1 MSRETQAQYAS
12 TAQGADTTYCNGLSV
27 IDTEPGNKVGPTRT
41 AINYRLNSTETQCSE
56 FEGANGVFEDDPTTT
71 EQGVYRI
78 RPDCNPFVNSVYDS
92 GRILIIPVIE
102 ELCSGSCEVTIV
114 TFALLF
120 LERIGDDGC
129 TGNDCEIVG
138 RFVRVNQNVGL
149 LAGTYDEDSSN
160 KFVRLVS

>member
-1 MSRETQAQYAS
+1 M
-12 TAQGADTTYCNGLSV
+12 
-27 IDTEPGNKVGPTRT
+27 
-41 AINYRLNSTETQCSE
+41 NS
-56 FEGANGVFEDDPTTT
+56 A
-71 EQGVYRI
+71 
-78 RPDCNPFVNSVYDS
+78 YDS

-102 ELCSGSCEVTIV
+102 ELCNGSCEVTIV

-138 RFVRVNQNVGL
+138 RFVTVNQNVGL